1 MYLEGLPH
9 QPRGDR
15 FGGVALEKLHHRLD
29 DALPSEARWPSRCH
43 VYSDLCWSAAVYPCP
58 WPRSGAPAGGV
69 PGPDRPSND
78 GTRLLLDR
86 GAPSALHY
94 FAVDDIEAVVNR
106 LRAAGVVIE
115 TEPHVIFS
123 HADDS
128 LGPAGTAEWQAFI
141 RDSEGNLVGL
151 VEQRPEG

>member
-1 MYLEGLPH
+1 M
-9 QPRGDR
+9 
-15 FGGVALEKLHHRLD
+15 
-29 DALPSEARWPSRCH
+29 
-43 VYSDLCWSAAVYPCP
+43 
-58 WPRSGAPAGGV
+58 
-69 PGPDRPSND
+69 
-78 GTRLLLDR
+78 
-86 GAPSALHY
+86 
-94 FAVDDIEAVVNR
+94 DDIEAVVNR